1 MSLRWGGRRVSL
13 FSFTLGALPQEVLD
27 GVVDGVLVG
36 DLRERHVLDAVERLA
51 QVLDELAAPV
61 RALDLPVRE
70 LVHLGEDLALE
81 QPDAGARVVGAPV
94 VSVGEVEGVDVPGSR
109 VVIAS
114 MMSRQSLYAELI
126 MVPPD

>member
-36 DLRERHVLDAVERLA
+36 DLRERHVLDAVNPRARALG
-51 QVLDELAAPV
+51 ELSAPV

-81 QPDAGARVVGAPV
+81 QPDAGAGVVGAPV
-94 VSVGEVEGVDVPGSR
+94 VPVGEGEGEDV
-109 VVIAS
+109 
-114 MMSRQSLYAELI
+114 
-126 MVPPD
+126 